1 MATLST
7 LVVKL
12 VGETGHFTASM
23 DAAAKKTSSVGKLMS
38 NTFDELGGIVGGA
51 AKIAGGVAVAGLGAL
66 TAGLGASIKAASD
79 AQAGYAQ
86 LDAVLKSTGG
96 AAGVTKKAALDLATA
111 LSKTTKFSKAQTV
124 ETENMLLTFTQIGKE
139 VFPEATR
146 TVMDMATA
154 MGSDPQNAA
163 IQLGKALNDPIK
175 GVSALAEVGVTFTE
189 QQKKVIASLMATGDV
204 AGAQKIILGELKTEF
219 GGSAEAAG
227 KTFAGSLDI
236 LKNNLMGIAETVG
249 TALMP
254 LLTTVAQNLSSVL
267 ASPALQ
273 QALQGLQDFFASPAM
288 QEFISMLGTALI
300 QGLQTVVGFVNTVLL
315 PALNAILPFLKDVLA
330 GNWNAAWQKM
340 HDFVKNIDWGGLVQG
355 ILNIIAG
362 IWHGIGE
369 VLATPIAEART
380 TIWMI
385 LKVLEHDFTV
395 LINSLITGVN
405 SFVAA
410 AWNAIMPI
418 AQFVPGGAVF
428 ANTNAPQI
436 QLLPMPTRGIAPGE
450 NPTGITVH
458 QINVGSVG
466 AGYTPGQA
474 AYDITQE
481 LLAAVR
487 AQGFVP

>member
-12 VGETGHFTASM
+12 VGETGHFTAKM
-23 DAAAKKTSSVGKLMS
+23 DEAAKKTSSVGKLMS

-96 AAGVTKKAALDLATA
+96 AAGVTKKSVLDLATA
-111 LSKTTKFSKAQTV
+111 LSKSTRFSKAQTV
-124 ETENMLLTFTQIGKE
+124 ETENMLLTFTKIGQE

-146 TVMDMATA
+146 TVLDMATA
-154 MGSDPQNAA
+154 MGGDPQQAA
-163 IQLGKALNDPIK
+163 IQLGKALNDPIS

-189 QQKKVIASLMATGDV
+189 QQKKLIKSLVDTGDV
-204 AGAQKIILGELKTEF
+204 AGAQKIILAELKTEF

-227 KTFAGSLDI
+227 RTFAGSLDI
-236 LKNNLMGIAETVG
+236 LKNNLMGIAESIG
-249 TALMP
+249 GALMP
-254 LLTTVAQNLSSVL
+254 LLTTVAQQLNAVL

-288 QEFISMLGTALI
+288 SQFLQMLGNALV
-300 QGLQTVVGFVNTVLL
+300 QGLQAVVGFINTVLL
-315 PALNAILPFLKDVLA
+315 PAFNAIIPFLKDVLA
-330 GNWNAAWQKM
+330 GNWEAAWQKM
-340 HDFVKNIDWGGLVQG
+340 YDFVKNIDWGALVQG
-355 ILNIIAG
+355 ILNIIGG
-362 IWHGIGE
+362 IWSGIGQ
-369 VLATPIAEART
+369 VLAKPIADART
-380 TIWMI
+380 TVWMI

-405 SFVAA
+405 NFVAT
-410 AWNAIMPI
+410 AWEALSKIS
-418 AQFVPGGAVF
+418 FLPGMQVYGAF
-428 ANTNAPQI
+428 QAPQI
-436 QLLPMPTRGIAPGE
+436 PTLPMPTRGVAPGE

-458 QINVGSVG
+458 AINVGSVG
-466 AGYTPGQA
+466 AGYTPQQA